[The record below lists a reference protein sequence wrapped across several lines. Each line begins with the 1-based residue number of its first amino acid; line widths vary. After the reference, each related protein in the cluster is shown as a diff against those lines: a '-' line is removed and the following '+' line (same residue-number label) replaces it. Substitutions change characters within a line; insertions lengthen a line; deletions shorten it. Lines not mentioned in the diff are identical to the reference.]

1 MNYLDYI
8 NEDEGWIKNNLEDWH
23 IEPAEDD
30 RPDLKYRIIL
40 SEHKNGM
47 QFSMHSNHYNI
58 GPRPVVIAEFMFDN
72 SKLQTVILNDL
83 AWCLNATSPYD
94 FYTWFRIVGRY
105 IVAYSAHYKST
116 VAYRQFYSLDD
127 IDRLQRQHMVKK
139 LEKEI
144 EEITSGEA
152 LESRVRKLLM
162 IKR

>member
-1 MNYLDYI
+1 MNYLDFI
-8 NEDEGWIKNNLEDWH
+8 NDDEVWIKDNLKDWH
-23 IEPAEDD
+23 IEPADDD

-58 GPRPVVIAEFMFDN
+58 GPRPVVIAEFMFEN

-83 AWCLNATSPYD
+83 AWCLSMTSPYD
-94 FYTWFRIVGRY
+94 FYTWFRVIGRY
-105 IVAYSAHYKST
+105 IVAYSAHYNGT
-116 VAYRQFYSLDD
+116 VAFRQYYSLDD
-127 IDRLQRQHMVKK
+127 IDKLQRQHMAKK

>member
-1 MNYLDYI
+1 
-8 NEDEGWIKNNLEDWH
+8 
-23 IEPAEDD
+23 
-30 RPDLKYRIIL
+30 
-40 SEHKNGM
+40 M

-58 GPRPVVIAEFMFDN
+58 GPRPVVIAEFMFEN